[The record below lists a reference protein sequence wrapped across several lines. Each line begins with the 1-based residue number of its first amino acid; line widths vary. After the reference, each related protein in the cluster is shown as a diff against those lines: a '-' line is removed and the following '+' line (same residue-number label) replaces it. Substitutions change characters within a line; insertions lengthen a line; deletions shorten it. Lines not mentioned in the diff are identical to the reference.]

1 MKKVLVL
8 LVLGLAMMS
17 CSKEEIDN
25 VDNSP
30 MLVDELIGKTYT
42 EDGSTF
48 GMGYYFEQ
56 DDIFMAWVETDFNC
70 VMKYSLEQDRVIT
83 STANNYAVAFT
94 NANGGECSITVT
106 RGITDEMIIVWSIPG
121 LVYEFEAYLLL
132 TPMCNQ

>member
-1 MKKVLVL
+1 MKKLLLV

-17 CSKEEIDN
+17 CSKEEIKD
-25 VDNSP
+25 DSP

-48 GMGYYFEQ
+48 GTGYYFEQ

-106 RGITDEMIIVWSIPG
+106 RGTTDEMIIVWSIPG
-121 LVYEFEAYLLL
+121 LVYEFEAYLLP